1 MTNCANAAIVPA
13 VTATE
18 NCCPAAQDGNDTKLH
33 LVVAVLIVR
42 DVFGVNLDDNGKY
55 SGDNVGSKAG
65 VVDNVVDG
73 GVPIGFAQRQND
85 DAGWKPSASRVARR
99 SCRNKLS
106 RCIMEVFRRRNTKAI
121 ESLVMVENGF
131 VVFCCSLLMD

>member
-1 MTNCANAAIVPA
+1 M
-13 VTATE
+13 
-18 NCCPAAQDGNDTKLH
+18 
-33 LVVAVLIVR
+33 AVLIVR
-42 DVFGVNLDDNGKY
+42 DVFGLNLDDNGKS

-106 RCIMEVFRRRNTKAI
+106 RCIMEVFRRRNAKAI
-121 ESLVMVENGF
+121 ESLIMVENGF
-131 VVFCCSLLMD
+131 VL